1 MSQQPK
7 LTQRTKS
14 GLIVWSILALGIVL
28 APRIIRTYFPG
39 DPIKIEIK
47 TLKKI
52 KLFRKAERKKQ
63 WNYKRNRYHT
73 PPSKFNPNEYSLSQW
88 MALGLTEKQANV
100 VLKFCKYPLK
110 SNADLKRIFVIPDAL
125 FERIKDSTF
134 YPDKPSDKF
143 QLQPSFPPEKQ
154 QLLVT
159 RYEIETID
167 STQLVSIKGIGP
179 FYAKMIMRYERSL
192 GGFLKPEQLLE
203 VYKMTPEIY
212 ALLCARL
219 DFSAPNIRQISI
231 NKASAEALDRHPYLN
246 RWQANSIVKMRIQ
259 LGGFQSIQELRKSH
273 LINAEDFEKLEPYV
287 SL

>member
-1 MSQQPK
+1 V
-7 LTQRTKS
+7 L
-14 GLIVWSILALGIVL
+14 WSILALGIAL
-28 APRIIRTYFPG
+28 SPRIIRTLYPG
-39 DPIKIEIK
+39 DPIRVEITVQKKIEAYKK
-47 TLKKI
+47 TARKNAWSYKK
-52 KLFRKAERKKQ
+52 K
-63 WNYKRNRYHT
+63 RYHA
-73 PPSKFNPNEYSLSQW
+73 PPTKFNPNEYTKAQW
-88 MALGLTEKQANV
+88 MALGLSEKQAEV

-125 FERIKDSTF
+125 FEQIKDSTF
-134 YPDKPSDKF
+134 YPDNSSVTPRI
-143 QLQPSFPPEKQ
+143 QPIPPPEKKQ
-154 QLLVT
+154 QQAIHY
-159 RYEIETID
+159 RIETID

-203 VYKMTPEIY
+203 VYKMTPDIY

-219 DFSAPNIRQISI
+219 DFSVPNIRRISI
-231 NKASAEALDRHPYLN
+231 NNATVEVLDRHPYIT

-259 LGGFQSIQELRKSH
+259 LGRFQSIQELRKSH